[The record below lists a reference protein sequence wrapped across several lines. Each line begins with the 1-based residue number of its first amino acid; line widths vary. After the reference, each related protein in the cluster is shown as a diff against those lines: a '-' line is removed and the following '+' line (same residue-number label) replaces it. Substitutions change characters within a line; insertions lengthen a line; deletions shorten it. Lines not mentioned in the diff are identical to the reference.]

1 MQRLTTHKLINNKQT
16 TNNPNNNTNVH
27 VARPDQRHPQEALH
41 QQRHPR
47 HHTRKG
53 SNMADPSIAFVRDDF
68 DSLPT
73 YSPVKPL
80 PVLSAEIGIPV
91 DQLVK
96 LDANENLFGAL
107 PEVVQAMT
115 AAACAGAHIYPDPDQ
130 NQLRDELAKYVG
142 VRKDQVVAGAGSDE
156 LLEVLIKLV
165 DPAAVV
171 TATPTFGMYA
181 FLGKIAKCGV
191 TEVPRLPAPDFA
203 VDVDAVV
210 DAVRAADGRTV
221 VFLASPNNPTGGA
234 VSNADVERL
243 CGADP
248 RSVVVIDE
256 AYAEFSGVT
265 AAPLLD
271 RFPNLVVM
279 RTFSKWAGLAGMRI
293 GYIAAHAKLVAK
305 VLALKQPYNITVG
318 SEAAAVCALQ
328 LSDRIMQEH
337 VQVILRER
345 QRMVLALQE
354 FSWLEPYPSR
364 ANYILFRVHE
374 PMSALQVYTGLRA
387 AGVLIRYYSSG
398 LLAKCVRI
406 SAGRPQ
412 DTDRLVAT
420 MRDLAR
426 RGVFALNASAVPSSV
441 ETNGEKSNDSELRVV
456 KRPPSALVLDM
467 DGVLAKVDQSYRV
480 AIVETAKAF
489 GAVVT
494 SDDITAAKLEGNA
507 NDDWVLTHRLIA
519 KHGNNGGDAATPTLQ
534 QVTDKF
540 QELYV
545 GVDGQPGLRDTE
557 TLIPSRGLL
566 VELRRR
572 CPSGMA
578 VVTGRPREEC
588 LYFLNQFNI
597 RSLFCDANGE
607 PMLVCMGETKLPKP
621 SAEPVQVALAML
633 GVDGEDAVMV
643 GDTPDDVIA
652 ARDAGARA
660 IGVFTPEMN
669 AEARN
674 KLSEILKECGAESV
688 IEPGLACLLDLLLP
702 GAAAIGAGGGGMV
715 ATCASVVPRVA
726 GAGSFVPSAAGA
738 RCARIERN
746 TNETKIVVAVD
757 LDGTGKSDVNTGI
770 GFLDHMLSALSK
782 HSRIDIAVQC
792 KGDLWIDDH
801 HTSEDVGI
809 ALGEAVD
816 LALGARKGIRR
827 WGSAMCPLD
836 EALSRAVVDVSSRP
850 HCEVDLK
857 LVREKV
863 GDIST
868 EMIEH
873 VIHSFVTAARLTVH
887 VNVLR
892 GKNDHHKAESAFKA
906 LAVALREAFGPDA
919 SAGVPSTK
927 GVLA

>member
-1 MQRLTTHKLINNKQT
+1 MT
-16 TNNPNNNTNVH
+16 
-27 VARPDQRHPQEALH
+27 
-41 QQRHPR
+41 
-47 HHTRKG
+47 
-53 SNMADPSIAFVRDDF
+53 DPSMAFVRDDF
-68 DSLPT
+68 DALPT

-107 PEVVQAMT
+107 PEVVQAMNE
-115 AAACAGAHIYPDPDQ
+115 AAQAGAHIYPDPDQ
-130 NQLRDELAKYVG
+130 NGLRDALATYVG
-142 VRKDQVVAGAGSDE
+142 VNKDQVVAGAGSDE

-165 DPAAVV
+165 DPVAVV

-191 TEVPRLPAPDFA
+191 TEVPRLAAPDFA

-210 DAVRAADGRTV
+210 DAVKTANGRTL
-221 VFLASPNNPTGGA
+221 VFLASPNNPTGGV
-234 VSNADVERL
+234 VSNEEVKRL

-265 AAPLLD
+265 AASLLD
-271 RFPNLVVM
+271 SLPNLVVM

-293 GYIAAHAKLVAK
+293 GYIAAHPQLVRK
-305 VLALKQPYNITVG
+305 VMALKQPYNITVG

-328 LSDRIMQEH
+328 LSERIMNEH
-337 VQVILRER
+337 VQVILQER
-345 QRMVLALQE
+345 QRMVMALQE
-354 FSWLEPYPSR
+354 FAWLEPYPSR
-364 ANYILFRVHE
+364 ANYILYRVHE

-398 LLAKCVRI
+398 LLNKCVRI

-420 MRDLAR
+420 MRSLAR
-426 RGVFALNASAVPSSV
+426 QGVFALNNTSKSI
-441 ETNGEKSNDSELRVV
+441 ENDGEKQTDDTEL
-456 KRPPSALVLDM
+456 KIIRPPTALVLDM

-480 AIVETAKAF
+480 AIVETAKSF
-489 GAVVT
+489 GAIVT
-494 SDDITAAKLEGNA
+494 TADITAAKLEGNA

-519 KHGNNGGDAATPTLQ
+519 KHGTSTTLKPTLEV
-534 QVTDKF
+534 VTEKF

-545 GVDGQPGLRDTE
+545 GVDGKPGLRDTE

-572 CPSGMA
+572 CPAGMA
-578 VVTGRPREEC
+578 VVTGRPRNEC
-588 LYFLNQFNI
+588 LYFLNQFNL
-597 RSLFCDANGE
+597 RSLFCDVNGE
-607 PMLVCMGETKLPKP
+607 PMLVCMGESKLPKP
-621 SAEPVQVALAML
+621 DKEPVLMALDML
-633 GVDGEDAVMV
+633 GVDGKDAIMV
-643 GDTPDDVIA
+643 GDTPDDVISA
-652 ARDAGARA
+652 CGAGARA
-660 IGVFTPEMN
+660 IGVFTPEMDAN
-669 AEARN
+669 ARTN
-674 KLSEILKECGAESV
+674 TFNILLKCGAESM

-702 GAAAIGAGGGGMV
+702 VGGGGGGVAVSMNRTTVARPIAPMV
-715 ATCASVVPRVA
+715 SSGQRYAK
-726 GAGSFVPSAAGA
+726 
-738 RCARIERN
+738 IERV
-746 TNETKIVVAVD
+746 TNETKIVVAVN
-757 LDGTGKSDVNTGI
+757 LDGTGKSDVSTGI

-782 HSRIDIAVQC
+782 HSRIDISVQC

-809 ALGEAVD
+809 TLGEAVD
-816 LALGARKGIRR
+816 QALGARKGIRR

-863 GDIST
+863 GDMST

-873 VIHSFVTAARLTVH
+873 VIHSFVTGARLTVH
-887 VNVLR
+887 VDVLR

-927 GVLA
+927 GMLA